1 MKLIHDFTF
10 SKNYDVQVLQN
21 YSLVNPLERFYQF
34 PAELEEQDRSGTYL
48 RVTPKQAGAWV
59 GFFSKGFDSD
69 KVANAVFSCPD
80 PDSLCVAAGGYGYV
94 VNTTDPARWFQ
105 LEQRPVTETRVVA
118 EKKLLLFAGFLKV
131 TALGP
136 SGLLWTTERLSWDG
150 ITMLHIDGNT
160 LHGMAWDAISDKEV
174 TFTVDLQTGKHSGG
188 SAPAPAGRIP

>member
-10 SKNYDVQVLQN
+10 PKNYDVQVQQS

-48 RVTPKQAGAWV
+48 RVAPRQAVAWV

-69 KVANAVFSCPD
+69 KVAHAVFSCPD
-80 PDSLCVAAGGYGYV
+80 ADSLCVVAGGYGYV
-94 VNTTDPARWFQ
+94 VNTTDPAQWLQ
-105 LEQRPVTETRVVA
+105 LEQRPITETRVVA
-118 EKKLLLFAGFLKV
+118 DKKLLLFVGFLKI

-150 ITMLHIDGNT
+150 VTISHIEGDT

-174 TFTVDLQTGKHSGG
+174 PFTVDLQTGKHSGG
-188 SAPAPAGRIP
+188 AAPSQSSRTT